1 MGIKKNI
8 KTIHKLYLTKSLL
21 IYKFKCLNLYEYKV
35 PCITKSSEW
44 KNKFIK
50 KKAGGEIMKQ
60 ESLAPNETMQV
71 HEMLNFKTIC
81 MTTSKMMEGVVFDQD
96 LKALLE
102 KDVQQSI
109 TAINGLQNLLRKA
122 PEIR

>member
-1 MGIKKNI
+1 MCGRI
-8 KTIHKLYLTKSLL
+8 LL
-21 IYKFKCLNLYEYKV
+21 LEKV
-35 PCITKSSEW
+35 
-44 KNKFIK
+44 
-50 KKAGGEIMKQ
+50 GGETMKQ
-60 ESLAPNETMQV
+60 ERLAPNETMQI

-109 TAINGLQNLLRKA
+109 TAINSLQNLLKKA
-122 PEIR
+122 PKIR